1 MLYRKLSPYNRS
13 HGMYHIIAGQVKC
26 RCDLR
31 LSRGLLVAL
40 AQHQF
45 ITIVPQFDSRI
56 SMNTIIN
63 TVMARLITSG
73 HTAVG
78 SIYDGS
84 HL

>member
-1 MLYRKLSPYNRS
+1 
-13 HGMYHIIAGQVKC
+13 MYHIIAGQVKC

-31 LSRGLLVAL
+31 LSRGLRISLTLHNIIA
-40 AQHQF
+40 
-45 ITIVPQFDSRI
+45 IIPQFDPRI

-63 TVMARLITSG
+63 AVMARLITSG

-84 HL
+84 HLQSGDISLPEIEICG